1 MDIEAILAEA
11 MDLGEQ
17 ERFEEMAQVLAAALR
32 DEPDEPYLLGWLG
45 VAEREL
51 GNEGAAYEYFK
62 RCVAAEPLDPQLL
75 AMAGA
80 GLAAFDDPEAE
91 ATLRAAALTGPDLVI
106 TRLQYG
112 AYLAR
117 EGMFVEALEQLSAAA
132 SIDPDDPVVQG
143 ELGICHAL
151 KGDHAAAADAMEQ
164 ALARAADDSW
174 TRLLLGLV
182 QAELGRAEPAAESLL
197 QAAEER
203 PFDAEAQLARGA
215 GRCRGGLGRR
225 GAGRT
230 GPGRV
235 RRGGRRRGAP
245 RRGGRPRGHR
255 RRCRPGAPAGDHGAV
270 GPPRPPHPAALTRMA
285 ASSAR
290 WAGVPARSS
299 SPSPSCGCCPSP
311 W

>member
-117 EGMFVEALEQLSAAA
+117 EGMFVEALEHLSAAA

-203 PFDAEAQLARGA
+203 PFDAEAQLVAA
-215 GRCRGGLGRR
+215 L
-225 GAGRT
+225 A
-230 GPGRV
+230 
-235 RRGGRRRGAP
+235 A
-245 RRGGRPRGHR
+245 
-255 RRCRPGAPAGDHGAV
+255 AAV
-270 GPPRPPHPAALTRMA
+270 GWDDAAQDALARAEYAEEGADA
-285 ASSAR
+285 AVLAEVDDRVGTGADAAR
-290 WAGVPARSS
+290 ALLRETMG
-299 SPSPSCGCCPSP
+299 PSVLHDRLIQPL
-311 W
+311 